1 MLSKLLLEQEYM
13 ETMHCSLQGAGS
25 VFHTTLRC
33 ERETICTNLMMK
45 AINAWWTY
53 IVTITT
59 TLYGPASVVP
69 PPCGGGRGLLPFY
82 VDKRPCKASTPY
94 PPYHWGG
101 GP

>member
-1 MLSKLLLEQEYM
+1 MRSLVISATSGVQLRNFHVLSKLLLEQEYM

-59 TLYGPASVVP
+59 TLYGPAS
-69 PPCGGGRGLLPFY
+69 
-82 VDKRPCKASTPY
+82 A
-94 PPYHWGG
+94 
-101 GP
+101 